1 VKGKAGGPNLG
12 GAHNIVLG
20 ASIELTPNSNDN
32 LSLTLVNSKESS
44 FVLDANDI
52 SKPVLTISESVE

>member
-1 VKGKAGGPNLG
+1 LG
-12 GAHNIVLG
+12 GADNITLG
-20 ASIELTPNSNDN
+20 ASIELTPNANDN
-32 LSLTLVNSKESS
+32 LSLTLDSTQTLS